1 LGRRRS
7 GHPAWQTHRAP
18 PRPGRGELITTSH
31 TRALLRAAAGLAL
44 VGVTGFAALARAS
57 DGPTADD
64 LRAELAAGSPV
75 RVDGQPLRI
84 EVLREFYASVSFEP
98 VWGPEPDGVARAGL
112 ALDAL
117 LGARDHGLT
126 PAHYGVP
133 ALRRRA
139 EPATPAMALQR
150 ELLLTDAVLRY
161 AVDVRAG
168 RLRPA
173 AVQPDWGIAP
183 PDRENPVRELAEA
196 VEAGT
201 LAAWLESLPPPHEG
215 YARLVAALRA
225 LHATAD
231 RAGAGARGGVEQRI
245 RQVAVNLERWRWL
258 PRQLEP
264 RHLIVNSADATLTVV
279 EDGHVRLTSRVVV
292 GDELHPTPVVR
303 SEVGAIVFNPPW
315 TVPTSI
321 VVDEFLPKLRTNP
334 RFLAD
339 NNIAILDRRD
349 DPYGLTVDWAK
360 VSTDHFPFRLQQRP
374 GGWNPLGRM
383 RFATPNRFDV
393 YLHDTPLPELFQRE
407 DRALSHG
414 CVRVERAREL
424 AALVLGGQ
432 AAGRP
437 ETIDHAMASGATS
450 VVTVARPLPVYLLY
464 WTAFVDD
471 ERRLQLRDDVYDR
484 DARVAAALAR
494 NPGPTARPGGPATVS
509 HQASGGG
516 LHR

>member
-1 LGRRRS
+1 VV
-7 GHPAWQTHRAP
+7 T
-18 PRPGRGELITTSH
+18 
-31 TRALLRAAAGLAL
+31 GLAL
-44 VGVTGFAALARAS
+44 GGTLGFAAVAHAF

-64 LRAELAAGSPV
+64 LRDALTVGTPL
-75 RVDGQPLRI
+75 RVDGQPLRT
-84 EVLREFYASVSFEP
+84 EVLRDFYTCVDFKP
-98 VWGPEPDGVARAGL
+98 VWGSDPDGLERATL

-126 PAHYGVP
+126 PAHYGVT
-133 ALRRRA
+133 ALKRRA
-139 EPATPAMALQR
+139 EPATAAMALQR
-150 ELLLTDAVLRY
+150 ELLLTDALLRY

-173 AVQPDWGIAP
+173 AVQPDWGIPP
-183 PDRENPVRELAEA
+183 PDREDPVRDLAEA
-196 VEAGT
+196 IEAGT
-201 LAAWLESLPPPHEG
+201 LAAWLDSLPPPHEG
-215 YARLVAALRA
+215 YARLVTALRA

-231 RAGAGARGGVEQRI
+231 RAGPGARNGVDQKI

-258 PRQLEP
+258 PRRFEP
-264 RHLIVNSADATLTVV
+264 RHLIVNAADATLAVV
-279 EDGHVRLTSRVVV
+279 EDGRVRLTSRVVV
-292 GDELHPTPVVR
+292 GDELHFTPVVR

-321 VVDEFLPKLRTNP
+321 VVDEFLPKLRANP

-339 NNIAILDRRD
+339 NDMVILDRKD
-349 DPYGLTVDWAK
+349 DPYGLTVDWAT
-360 VSTDHFPFRLQQRP
+360 VPTDRFPFRLQQRP

-393 YLHDTPLPELFQRE
+393 YLHDTPLPELFQRD

-424 AALVLGGQ
+424 ATLVLAGQ

-437 ETIDHAMASGATS
+437 EAIERAMASGATS

-464 WTAFVDD
+464 WTAIVDD
-471 ERRLQLRDDVYDR
+471 EGRLQLRDDPYDR
-484 DARVAAALAR
+484 DARVAAALTRAPGAASR
-494 NPGPTARPGGPATVS
+494 PAGGPTTVS
-509 HQASGGG
+509 HQAPGAGI
-516 LHR
+516 RR